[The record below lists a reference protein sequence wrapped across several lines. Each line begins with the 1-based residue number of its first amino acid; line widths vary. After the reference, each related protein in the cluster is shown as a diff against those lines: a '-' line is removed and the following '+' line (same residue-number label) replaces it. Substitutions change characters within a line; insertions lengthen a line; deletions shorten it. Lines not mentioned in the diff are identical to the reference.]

1 MQTIHDNNLKNH
13 ISFEYTSFDRV
24 VLRGYAQRLFV
35 EGSVI
40 NMLRNLGFK
49 NHSNGVMRI
58 LTDKL
63 NSHIKK
69 TAEKIGT
76 EIHWWGEQEK
86 KQYHSKI
93 GLIQDQYSNELKKKN
108 KKSKV
113 IAIIKAIEN
122 TRTFTNKNIK
132 TKKGKTFAKMYSLN
146 KFVSQYYIYIDDEKL
161 GLCYLKISSYI
172 PFVSEFYFNGHNYLE
187 KQFDLAGKKYT
198 KKDNSFT
205 KVEDLEIL
213 NNLVTNF
220 KPSVLSDCPIS

>member
-13 ISFEYTSFDRV
+13 ISFEYISFDRV

-69 TAEKIGT
+69 TAEKLGT

-93 GLIQDQYSNELKKKN
+93 DLIQDQYSTKLKKKN

-113 IAIIKAIEN
+113 S
-122 TRTFTNKNIK
+122 R
-132 TKKGKTFAKMYSLN
+132 
-146 KFVSQYYIYIDDEKL
+146 KL
-161 GLCYLKISSYI
+161 I
-172 PFVSEFYFNGHNYLE
+172 NR
-187 KQFDLAGKKYT
+187 
-198 KKDNSFT
+198 
-205 KVEDLEIL
+205 
-213 NNLVTNF
+213 
-220 KPSVLSDCPIS
+220 